1 MTIVNTRRH
10 DRLKIKVSNRSNI
23 PPAPPPEQP
32 VATGWARLPTRGVI
46 PGTGIT
52 RGAAYELIRQGRIKT
67 ASLPVHGKKRGIRL
81 IWMPSLLALIEA
93 NVQEVS

>member
-1 MTIVNTRRH
+1 MKV
-10 DRLKIKVSNRSNI
+10 RLRSNT

-32 VATGWARLPTRGVI
+32 ASTGWARLPTRGFI

-52 RGAAYELIRQGRIKT
+52 RGAAYELIRQGRIRT
-67 ASLPVHGKKRGIRL
+67 ASLPIHGKKRGIRL
-81 IWMPSLLALIEA
+81 IWLPSLLALIEA

>member
-1 MTIVNTRRH
+1 MTIVNTRRQA
-10 DRLKIKVSNRSNI
+10 LPKILVRSCSNAQ
-23 PPAPPPEQP
+23 PAPSPEQP
-32 VATGWARLPTRGVI
+32 ATTGWVRLPTRGFI

-52 RGAAYELIRQGRIKT
+52 RGAAYELIRQGRIRT

-81 IWMPSLLALIEA
+81 IWLPSLMALIEA

>member
-1 MTIVNTRRH
+1 M
-10 DRLKIKVSNRSNI
+10 KVRIRSNT

-32 VATGWARLPTRGVI
+32 ATTGWTRLPARGFI

-67 ASLPVHGKKRGIRL
+67 ASLPIHGKKRGIRL
-81 IWMPSLLALIEA
+81 VWLPSLMAIIEKHA
-93 NVQEVS
+93 TGPMQEVK